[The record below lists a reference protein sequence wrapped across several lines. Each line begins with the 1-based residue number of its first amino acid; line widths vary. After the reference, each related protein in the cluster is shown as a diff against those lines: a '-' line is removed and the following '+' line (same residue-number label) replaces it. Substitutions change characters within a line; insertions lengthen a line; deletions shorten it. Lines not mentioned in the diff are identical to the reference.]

1 MVPYF
6 IVYYRSMAKRLPT
19 GKIREFQKEYFKTVS
34 TMAIAGFSLV
44 AALAWNEL
52 IKTIIDRYIAPGSSV
67 ISHIVYAV
75 VVTTIVVAVTMW
87 LGSIAKR
94 FDENSNH

>member
-1 MVPYF
+1 MPKPLNKV
-6 IVYYRSMAKRLPT
+6 KQ
-19 GKIREFQKEYFKTVS
+19 FQREYFKTTS

-52 IKTIIDRYIAPGSSV
+52 IKALIDLYIPRGSSV
-67 ISHIVYAV
+67 ISHLIYAI
-75 VVTTIVVAVTMW
+75 VVTTVVVMVTMW

-94 FDENSNH
+94 YDRTENH